1 MLNNQSASYTF
12 REAHYQIS
20 RLAGA
25 MKMFGVK
32 KGDRVIVYMPM
43 VPEGLFSMLAT
54 ARLGAIHSVVFG
66 GFSAT
71 ELASR
76 IIDCKPTLIVCG
88 SCGYEPKMT
97 VDYKQILDDALEI
110 CDKERIPKLSVLVF

>member
-1 MLNNQSASYTF
+1 M
-12 REAHYQIS
+12 
-20 RLAGA
+20 
-25 MKMFGVK
+25 

-43 VPEGLFSMLAT
+43 IPEAFFTMLAT

-76 IIDCKPTLIVCG
+76 ISDCKPTLIVCG
-88 SCGYEPKMT
+88 SCGYEPKMII
-97 VDYKQILDDALEI
+97 DYKAILDDALII